1 MVDPQW
7 LVTTSVTSLVA
18 LGGLYVNLSNNHR
31 ESKKY
36 RSESNEFLRNI
47 SNNIS
52 NISKD
57 IEELKVKN
65 LEQDKIINLTR
76 EMSHA
81 QLRHRLYQNLTLQLE
96 RGYTTVA
103 DMTEIIKM
111 YESYKHDNGN
121 GEIEYLFNK
130 VEKLPYDKEE

>member
-1 MVDPQW
+1 MIDPQW

-31 ESKKY
+31 ESRKY
-36 RSESNEFLRNI
+36 RSESSEFLRNI
-47 SNNIS
+47 SDSIKTMS
-52 NISKD
+52 SD
-57 IEELKVKN
+57 IEELKNKN
-65 LEQDKIINLTR
+65 IEQDNIINLTR

-81 QLRHRLYQNLTLQLE
+81 QLRYRLYQTLRSQLE
-96 RGYTTVA
+96 RGFVTVQ
-103 DMTEIIKM
+103 DMTEIVKM

-121 GEIEYLFNK
+121 GEIEYLFTQ